1 MELRSHRK
9 SNYPVRRP
17 IPVYSTLPTSFNPMP
32 SLQQQLDVARENARV
47 LKESHQAVLQKVAN
61 SPTKSASGHK
71 PAGPAVRGGGKGR
84 QSVVISVSK
93 TSDTANKSRI
103 PAYRPPSGDPEA
115 DADDAEADAEGI
127 VSDEAADLSPR
138 DFQGDHQVE
147 QDVPRYHATP
157 LFLTKKKKVMHC
169 ELDEPGLVAYPKNHM
184 KKGFFQRLFGCFH
197 RPSVYS
203 PVRVTSH
210 RPRPPSSGMVPAML
224 ALENEVAPLRASLH
238 ADEGF
243 GGLLKDKETAM
254 GQSVLSGSL
263 EGMHHDAVTIDD
275 EPREAREVAAGLV
288 MVSQAPVSAPVP
300 VPVQEGGN
308 VTKADVYSGRLLRQQ
323 RASSVANVTRL
334 PEAPMPASTTAAT
347 TRASPTKTSHSPVR
361 MTKAQRLR
369 EQANMRKIEERHVAE
384 SAHYQALPRSVRKTV
399 APPEAGRR
407 ASVLLPQLR
416 ESLNAS
422 ASAFDEAK
430 RASIE
435 TAAAKVLEESETP
448 LLGPTLAGNGGNDG
462 NDDDYNPLLS
472 MSFSDDPFYRELAK
486 IDHSLT
492 DDDLAKLR
500 TVLASSEFRGAP
512 FKA

>member
-1 MELRSHRK
+1 M
-9 SNYPVRRP
+9 
-17 IPVYSTLPTSFNPMP
+17 
-32 SLQQQLDVARENARV
+32 
-47 LKESHQAVLQKVAN
+47 
-61 SPTKSASGHK
+61 TK
-71 PAGPAVRGGGKGR
+71 
-84 QSVVISVSK
+84 
-93 TSDTANKSRI
+93 D
-103 PAYRPPSGDPEA
+103 
-115 DADDAEADAEGI
+115 
-127 VSDEAADLSPR
+127 
-138 DFQGDHQVE
+138 
-147 QDVPRYHATP
+147 
-157 LFLTKKKKVMHC
+157 
-169 ELDEPGLVAYPKNHM
+169 
-184 KKGFFQRLFGCFH
+184 
-197 RPSVYS
+197 
-203 PVRVTSH
+203 
-210 RPRPPSSGMVPAML
+210 
-224 ALENEVAPLRASLH
+224 
-238 ADEGF
+238 
-243 GGLLKDKETAM
+243 
-254 GQSVLSGSL
+254 
-263 EGMHHDAVTIDD
+263 
-275 EPREAREVAAGLV
+275 
-288 MVSQAPVSAPVP
+288 
-300 VPVQEGGN
+300 
-308 VTKADVYSGRLLRQQ
+308 DVYSGRLLRQQ
-323 RASSVANVTRL
+323 RASVANVTRL

-448 LLGPTLAGNGGNDG
+448 LLGPTLAGNGGNGG

>member
-1 MELRSHRK
+1 
-9 SNYPVRRP
+9 
-17 IPVYSTLPTSFNPMP
+17 
-32 SLQQQLDVARENARV
+32 
-47 LKESHQAVLQKVAN
+47 
-61 SPTKSASGHK
+61 
-71 PAGPAVRGGGKGR
+71 
-84 QSVVISVSK
+84 
-93 TSDTANKSRI
+93 
-103 PAYRPPSGDPEA
+103 
-115 DADDAEADAEGI
+115 
-127 VSDEAADLSPR
+127 
-138 DFQGDHQVE
+138 
-147 QDVPRYHATP
+147 
-157 LFLTKKKKVMHC
+157 
-169 ELDEPGLVAYPKNHM
+169 
-184 KKGFFQRLFGCFH
+184 
-197 RPSVYS
+197 
-203 PVRVTSH
+203 
-210 RPRPPSSGMVPAML
+210 ML

-275 EPREAREVAAGLV
+275 EPREAREAREVAAGLV

-300 VPVQEGGN
+300 V
-308 VTKADVYSGRLLRQQ
+308 VTKDDVYSGRLLRQQ
-323 RASSVANVTRL
+323 RASVANVTRL

-407 ASVLLPQLR
+407 ACVLLPQLR

-448 LLGPTLAGNGGNDG
+448 LLGPTLAGNGG

>member
-1 MELRSHRK
+1 VNLRSHRK
-9 SNYPVRRP
+9 SNNPSSTTN
-17 IPVYSTLPTSFNPMP
+17 PVYSTPPTSFNPMP
-32 SLQQQLDVARENARV
+32 SLQQQLDMARENARV

-84 QSVVISVSK
+84 QSVIISVSK
-93 TSDTANKSRI
+93 TADTANKSRI

-115 DADDAEADAEGI
+115 EADAEGI

-138 DFQGDHQVE
+138 DVHGDHQVE
-147 QDVPRYHATP
+147 QDVPQHNVTP

-203 PVRVTSH
+203 PVRLTSH
-210 RPRPPSSGMVPAML
+210 RPRPPSSGVVPAML

-243 GGLLKDKETAM
+243 GGLLKDQETVM
-254 GQSVLSGSL
+254 GERVVSGAL
-263 EGMHHDAVTIDD
+263 EGMQHEAVTIDG

-288 MVSQAPVSAPVP
+288 VISQAPVSAPVP
-300 VPVQEGGN
+300 V
-308 VTKADVYSGRLLRQQ
+308 VTKDDVYSGRLLRQQ
-323 RASSVANVTRL
+323 RASVANVTRL

-347 TRASPTKTSHSPVR
+347 THASPTKTSHSPVR

-422 ASAFDEAK
+422 ASAFDEDK

-448 LLGPTLAGNGGNDG
+448 LLGLTLAG

>member
-1 MELRSHRK
+1 
-9 SNYPVRRP
+9 
-17 IPVYSTLPTSFNPMP
+17 MP
-32 SLQQQLDVARENARV
+32 SLQQQLDMARENARV

-84 QSVVISVSK
+84 QSVIISVSK
-93 TSDTANKSRI
+93 TADTANKSRI

-127 VSDEAADLSPR
+127 VSDEAADPSPR
-138 DFQGDHQVE
+138 DVQGDHQVE

-203 PVRVTSH
+203 PVRLTSH
-210 RPRPPSSGMVPAML
+210 RPRPPSSGVVPAML

-243 GGLLKDKETAM
+243 GGLLKDQETVM
-254 GQSVLSGSL
+254 EESVVSGAL
-263 EGMHHDAVTIDD
+263 EGMHHEAVTIDD

-288 MVSQAPVSAPVP
+288 VISQAPVSAPVP
-300 VPVQEGGN
+300 V
-308 VTKADVYSGRLLRQQ
+308 VTKDDVYSGRLLRQQ
-323 RASSVANVTRL
+323 RASVANVTRL

-347 TRASPTKTSHSPVR
+347 THASPTKTSHSPVR

-422 ASAFDEAK
+422 ASAFDEDK

-448 LLGPTLAGNGGNDG
+448 LLGLTLAG

>member
-1 MELRSHRK
+1 
-9 SNYPVRRP
+9 
-17 IPVYSTLPTSFNPMP
+17 MP
-32 SLQQQLDVARENARV
+32 SLQQQLDMARENARV

-84 QSVVISVSK
+84 QSVIISVSK
-93 TSDTANKSRI
+93 TAETANKSRI
-103 PAYRPPSGDPEA
+103 PAYRPPSGDPE
-115 DADDAEADAEGI
+115 AEADAEGI

-138 DFQGDHQVE
+138 DVHGDHQVE
-147 QDVPRYHATP
+147 QDVPQHNVTP

-203 PVRVTSH
+203 PVRLTSH
-210 RPRPPSSGMVPAML
+210 RPRPPSSGVVPAML

-243 GGLLKDKETAM
+243 GGLLKDQETVM
-254 GQSVLSGSL
+254 GERVVSGAL
-263 EGMHHDAVTIDD
+263 EGMHHEAVTIDD

-288 MVSQAPVSAPVP
+288 VISQAPVSAPVP
-300 VPVQEGGN
+300 V
-308 VTKADVYSGRLLRQQ
+308 VTKDDVYSGRLLRQQ
-323 RASSVANVTRL
+323 RASVANVTRL

-347 TRASPTKTSHSPVR
+347 THASPTKTSHSPVR

-422 ASAFDEAK
+422 ASAFDEDK

-448 LLGPTLAGNGGNDG
+448 LLGLTLAG

>member
-1 MELRSHRK
+1 
-9 SNYPVRRP
+9 
-17 IPVYSTLPTSFNPMP
+17 
-32 SLQQQLDVARENARV
+32 
-47 LKESHQAVLQKVAN
+47 LKDQETVM
-61 SPTKSASGHK
+61 GE
-71 PAGPAVRGGGKGR
+71 
-84 QSVVISVSK
+84 SVV
-93 TSDTANKSRI
+93 
-103 PAYRPPSGDPEA
+103 SGA
-115 DADDAEADAEGI
+115 
-127 VSDEAADLSPR
+127 
-138 DFQGDHQVE
+138 
-147 QDVPRYHATP
+147 
-157 LFLTKKKKVMHC
+157 
-169 ELDEPGLVAYPKNHM
+169 
-184 KKGFFQRLFGCFH
+184 
-197 RPSVYS
+197 
-203 PVRVTSH
+203 
-210 RPRPPSSGMVPAML
+210 
-224 ALENEVAPLRASLH
+224 
-238 ADEGF
+238 
-243 GGLLKDKETAM
+243 
-254 GQSVLSGSL
+254 L
-263 EGMHHDAVTIDD
+263 EGMHHEAVTIDD

-288 MVSQAPVSAPVP
+288 VISQAPVSARVP
-300 VPVQEGGN
+300 V
-308 VTKADVYSGRLLRQQ
+308 VTKDDVYSGRLLRQQ
-323 RASSVANVTRL
+323 RASVANVTRL

-347 TRASPTKTSHSPVR
+347 THASPTKTSHSPVR

-422 ASAFDEAK
+422 ASAFDEDK

-448 LLGPTLAGNGGNDG
+448 LLGLTLAG